1 VVLIGVVGQR
11 LDENAETLSVQHRLQ
26 HTLELCRREP
36 EPGLRHRVRA
46 PGLVT
51 QCPDLDANVAAS
63 LPKPFGALLVE
74 AVSDADT
81 NVELDVRQHIAVLRF
96 TSGYGNCAM
105 YAKNV
110 GSARG

>member
-1 VVLIGVVGQR
+1 VNLNRDCGTGCGP
-11 LDENAETLSVQHRLQ
+11 LGSSLNALTS
-26 HTLELCRREP
+26 TP
-36 EPGLRHRVRA
+36 
-46 PGLVT
+46 
-51 QCPDLDANVAAS
+51 NVAAS

-74 AVSDADT
+74 AVSDADN